1 MKIAMAQ
8 TDVEQ
13 GDIKKNILKVDN
25 FASRAKKEGADLIV
39 FPEMFVCG
47 FDYKKNMEFLESN
60 SGSIEEMLCKIA
72 QKHSISLCG
81 SIPHLCP
88 ESDLA
93 TNRFIFIDDSGK
105 IVSHYDKIHL
115 FSVFNE
121 DKYVKAGDEIVVAD
135 TKFGKI
141 GFAVCYD
148 IRFPDIFVRMTK
160 RGAKLI
166 IISAAFPH
174 PRSEHWRILS
184 RARAI
189 ENQCFIVAVNR
200 GGTEKF
206 GNNQVKYFG
215 MSAIIDPWGG
225 IVSEC
230 PEDAA
235 DDIAIADVNL
245 DEIDTIRTQ
254 IPSLKDRRED
264 LY

>member
-1 MKIAMAQ
+1 MQ
-8 TDVEQ
+8 
-13 GDIKKNILKVDN
+13 
-25 FASRAKKEGADLIV
+25 
-39 FPEMFVCG
+39 
-47 FDYKKNMEFLESN
+47 
-60 SGSIEEMLCKIA
+60 
-72 QKHSISLCG
+72 
-81 SIPHLCP
+81 
-88 ESDLA
+88 
-93 TNRFIFIDDSGK
+93 
-105 IVSHYDKIHL
+105 
-115 FSVFNE
+115 
-121 DKYVKAGDEIVVAD
+121 
-135 TKFGKI
+135 
-141 GFAVCYD
+141 
-148 IRFPDIFVRMTK
+148 
-160 RGAKLI
+160 
-166 IISAAFPH
+166 
-174 PRSEHWRILS
+174 ILS

-225 IVSEC
+225 IVAEC